1 MVDEMWSLKD
11 ETNYHWFVKSINNYG
26 VNINIGDYVNFS
38 MGLRGER
45 RSGHLDYFV
54 LRHLGQQF
62 GRSK

>member
-1 MVDEMWSLKD
+1 
-11 ETNYHWFVKSINNYG
+11 
-26 VNINIGDYVNFS
+26 

-62 GRSK
+62 GRSKWWKLLNIGLDPIRFMKIVLS